1 MKINL
6 KTVTVEELLRLDYQ
20 KPQPQPFNSV
30 IIVPLDGEL
39 HESGFRRMKF
49 IYLKRDGEIVGV
61 GGGPSDVLHLEGIGG
76 YGQDWETSIEERKTS
91 ISAWSI
97 DCLPNGCLR
106 LFSRKPL
113 MAPENTL
120 SDAEIFTV
128 QNDN

>member
-1 MKINL
+1 MKIDI
-6 KTVTVEELLRLDYQ
+6 KTVTVEELLHLDYQ
-20 KPQPQPFNSV
+20 KPEFQSFNSV

-61 GGGPSDVLHLEGIGG
+61 GGGPSDVLHLDGIGG
-76 YGQDWETSIEERKTS
+76 YGQDWETSINERKAP

-106 LFSRKPL
+106 LLSRKPL
-113 MAPENTL
+113 IAPKNTL

-128 QNDN
+128 QNK